1 MSYEAERNAIGCLL
15 LDNSCIEKVYEVLS
29 PEKFENAT
37 LGRVYGVVKDAYD
50 KGQQVDEQLIC
61 FQMSDINQE
70 NLMKMLVDS
79 VEHSTTSVL
88 IDKYAKQI
96 NDEYKT
102 RQLKKLVTIIPETG
116 SIDKQLENISKAV
129 DTLRN
134 DSKQSSSTLKEL
146 VREYSSKRFVE
157 GREQGV
163 RIGIRSVD
171 NILQGVDPGDICL
184 VCARPAVGKTAF
196 ALQIALNT
204 AKEGY
209 RPHFFCLEMSKEQ
222 MYDRLVAH
230 ESGINM
236 TRIRRAIKYI
246 GEEENLFKQANK
258 TLEDLPITIDDDIYT
273 VSKMKAAVK
282 RSGSNLVIID
292 YAQLI
297 KAESNYKGN
306 RAAEVGDV
314 SHSLKQMAK
323 ELGVPIIVLCQLN
336 RVMDETKEPSMNEI
350 RESGDFEQDA
360 SIIILLWNT
369 KEDRTEKGCKV
380 DKNRNGTTGKVKL
393 NYIGKN
399 FLFTEEDFVETNE
412 ATPFDD

>member
-297 KAESNYKGN
+297 KTESNYKGN
-306 RAAEVGDV
+306 RAAEVGDI

-323 ELGVPIIVLCQLN
+323 ELKVPVIVLCQLN
-336 RVMDETKEPSMNEI
+336 RVMDETQEPSMNEI

-399 FLFTEEDFVETNE
+399 FLFTEEDFAQTNE

>member
-37 LGRVYGVVKDAYD
+37 FGRVYGVVKDAYD

-70 NLMKMLVDS
+70 NLMKMLLDS

-297 KAESNYKGN
+297 KAESSYKGN
-306 RAAEVGDV
+306 RTAEVGEV
-314 SHSLKQMAK
+314 SHSLKVMAK

-399 FLFTEEDFVETNE
+399 FLFTEEDFVQTNE